1 MRMLPLLP
9 ACVSV
14 EHVLWDHCD
23 SATQVHLHRVELSQ
37 APSIF
42 FRFFSLLVL
51 LVGLIHAYC
60 SFMTF
65 TFITEN
71 GDDADDGGEHDDDR
85 NLIRWC
91 VLSFARY
98 GRHRWDEAS
107 TKSMYDTRHGRRC
120 EICCFEVPTTHFSCS
135 LSLPSVI

>member
-1 MRMLPLLP
+1 MERISWQLTMRMLPLLP
-9 ACVSV
+9 ADACVSV

-37 APSIF
+37 APRIF
-42 FRFFSLLVL
+42 FSFFFLPVL

-71 GDDADDGGEHDDDR
+71 VDDEDDGGEDDDDDR

-91 VLSFARY
+91 ILSFARSPN
-98 GRHRWDEAS
+98 H
-107 TKSMYDTRHGRRC
+107 TL
-120 EICCFEVPTTHFSCS
+120 
-135 LSLPSVI
+135 LSLWPSSLGRSADQKHERHET